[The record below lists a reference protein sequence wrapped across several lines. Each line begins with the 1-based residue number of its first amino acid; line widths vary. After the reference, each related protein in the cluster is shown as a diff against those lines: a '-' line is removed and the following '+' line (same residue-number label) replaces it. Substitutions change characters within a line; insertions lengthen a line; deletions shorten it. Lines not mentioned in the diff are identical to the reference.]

1 MAIKCP
7 NLTKEAFIDLY
18 SLVNP
23 FAIETINF
31 IICFIMLVD
40 NPGSVF
46 LC

>member
-23 FAIETINF
+23 FAIETINL
-31 IICFIMLVD
+31 IIWLIMLVD
-40 NPGSVF
+40 NPAVF